1 MGGRPQSQLLWGSHQ
16 LLTLFFGP
24 RSRLPK
30 CLFFFYKMGEND
42 LIFQIGSFQKEALN
56 KTSKI
61 QNKYMLVPRR
71 EFLVPCVP
79 LFSGF
84 PPTFLEY

>member
-1 MGGRPQSQLLWGSHQ
+1 
-16 LLTLFFGP
+16 
-24 RSRLPK
+24 
-30 CLFFFYKMGEND
+30 MGEND
-42 LIFQIGSFQKEALN
+42 LIFQIGRLREKEALN